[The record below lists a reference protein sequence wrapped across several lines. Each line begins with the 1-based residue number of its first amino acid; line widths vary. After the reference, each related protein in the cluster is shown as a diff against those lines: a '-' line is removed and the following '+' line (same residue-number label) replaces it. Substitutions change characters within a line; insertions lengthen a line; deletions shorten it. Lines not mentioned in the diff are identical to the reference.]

1 MIDITSLQTKALEL
15 TMQYLPK
22 VLLALITLIVG
33 LQIIKHIINALDKIS
48 KARKIDISLRRF
60 LKSFLSIIL
69 KVLLFIS
76 IASMIGIATT
86 SFIAVLAAAG
96 FAIGLALQGSLAN
109 FAGGVLILLFKPFE
123 VGDVINA
130 QGFTGTI
137 ERIEIFNTI
146 MKKADNTT
154 IIIPN
159 GKLSNDAI
167 TNYSKEELRRVDMVF
182 GIGYD
187 DDIKKAEEVF
197 TDMLKK
203 DKRVLKEPAPV
214 VNIAELADS
223 SVNFNVRPWVKK
235 EDYWSLYFDM
245 NREVKLR
252 LDKEGISIPYP
263 QTDVHLHQK

>member
-1 MIDITSLQTKALEL
+1 MIDIASLQTKALEL

-33 LQIIKHIINALDKIS
+33 LQIIKYIVNALDKIS
-48 KARKIDISLRRF
+48 KAKKIDISLRRF
-60 LKSFLSIIL
+60 LKSFLGITL
-69 KVLLFIS
+69 KVMLFIS

-123 VGDVINA
+123 VGDVIEA
-130 QGFTGTI
+130 QGFLGTI
-137 ERIEIFNTI
+137 ERIEIFTTT

-159 GKLSNDAI
+159 GKLSNDSI
-167 TNYSKEELRRVDMVF
+167 TNYSKEKLRRVDMVF
-182 GIGYD
+182 GIGYES
-187 DDIKKAEEVF
+187 DIKKAETIF
-197 TDMLKK
+197 RDILKK
-203 DKRVLKEPAPV
+203 DKRVLAEPTPV
-214 VNIAELADS
+214 VNIAKLDDS

-245 NREVKLR
+245 NKEVKLR
-252 LDKEGISIPYP
+252 LDKEGINIPYP
-263 QTDVHLHQK
+263 QRDVHLYKK